1 MAYHLAEE
9 AFESSTYVI
18 SVSFYDEND
27 EVVTPK
33 TFQWSLT
40 ETDGTIVNS
49 RSDVVETPA
58 STVNI
63 VLSGDDLAITD
74 NSPTIRLVALEATY
88 DSDFGTDLPLNED
101 YQFLIN
107 NIRAI

>member
-18 SVSFYDEND
+18 SVSFYNEN
-27 EVVTPK
+27 EEAITPK

-40 ETDGTIVNS
+40 ETDGSIVNG
-49 RSDVVETPA
+49 RSDVAETPA
-58 STVNI
+58 TTINI

-74 NSPTIRLVALEATY
+74 NAPTIRLVALEATY
-88 DSDFGTDLPLNED
+88 DSDLGIDLPLNED

-107 NIRAI
+107 NIRAL